1 MKVLIAMAVHDTEEN
16 GRSEYTRRTL
26 RETIKYQI
34 GNNNVRLVIIDNDS
48 CVKTKDIIEA
58 FALQFA
64 QINCFEKAITIITN
78 ETNVG
83 TAAAINQAIELREPG
98 EHVIKIDNDVLIHS
112 KTWALDMAEAAERM
126 PNQIGVLGLKRRDL
140 EQRPNHPTSFFRS
153 TLMMLPHEP
162 GQKWY
167 TFEQTEDVMGTC
179 TLLPSWLLDKVG
191 YMRQPGVYGYDDVDM
206 CIRSSLSGYINGFL
220 CGIDIEHLDE
230 GGTDYTEWKKKE
242 AARMGEEFQRLKE
255 GYVSGTISTYYNG
268 KP

>member
-16 GRSEYTRRTL
+16 GRTRYT
-26 RETIKYQI
+26 
-34 GNNNVRLVIIDNDS
+34 
-48 CVKTKDIIEA
+48 VKTLKESIAPIIA
-58 FALQFA
+58 AYTNVKLVV
-64 QINCFEKAITIITN
+64 INNGSDPMPSNYLRNFGSMGHERIKVIHN
-78 ETNVG
+78 PNNVG
-83 TAAAINQAIELREPG
+83 TAAAINQAIALREPG

-126 PNQIGVLGLKRRDL
+126 QNPMGVLGLKRRDL

-153 TLMMLPHEP
+153 TLNMLPHLP
-162 GQKWY
+162 GQKWFV
-167 TFEQTEDVMGTC
+167 FEQTEDVMGTC
-179 TLLPSWLLDKVG
+179 TLLPWWLLNKVG

-206 CIRSSLSGYINGFL
+206 CIRSALTGHANGFL

-255 GYVSGTISTYYNG
+255 GYIKGEIPTYYNG
-268 KP
+268 KKD